1 MRRLGSHLLFLD
13 ALFDPLHTDALNR
26 RHDVTARRE
35 FMIDGLTS
43 GSRRRSVR

>member
-26 RHDVTARRE
+26 RHDVTARPE